1 MERFLA
7 AIRNMFQVQDLR
19 KRILFTLAMLAVY
32 RIGAHITA
40 PGINKVRLE
49 QVWGEVGNT
58 LLGVLDLFSGGNF
71 RTISVF
77 ALGVTPYITA
87 SIILQLMTVVSPQLK
102 KLQEEG
108 EMGRQKINQWTRYLT
123 VGLAA
128 VQTFFVANWLQY
140 NGVASV
146 PGTRFLIMTALILT
160 TGTIFVMWLGEQITE
175 RGVGNGVSLL
185 IFAGIVIGLPRG
197 IQQVAQRLSSGD
209 PLETVGVIV
218 MVLALVALIA
228 FIVFVESG
236 RRKVA
241 VSYAKR
247 HVGRQ
252 MVGGQQ
258 TTMPLKVNM
267 GGVIPVIFASSVLSM
282 PQSLF
287 SAFPPDPAN
296 QNSTWGRVYQF
307 FQFFHGGDPYYE
319 FVFMTLIIFF
329 TLFNTHAN
337 GNNAAWVDWVQA
349 NLVKGDHPIYMV
361 TYVALILFFT
371 FFYVS
376 IIFNV
381 EEVADNLRKHGGFMP
396 GIRPGRATA
405 DYLRTILTRLTTV
418 GAVYLAFIAFVP
430 QFMLSG
436 FKVGRLP
443 FVGTWLENFV
453 SNTPGLAWI
462 PNGMGYKFY
471 FGGTSLLILVGVA
484 MDTVAQIESQL
495 VMRNYEGFLGG
506 GGRLR
511 GRRT

>member
-1 MERFLA
+1 MEKFLA
-7 AIRNMFQVQDLR
+7 AVRNMFQVPDLR
-19 KRILFTLAMLAVY
+19 KRIFFTLGLLAIY
-32 RIGAHITA
+32 RVGAHITA
-40 PGINKVRLE
+40 PGINKVQLE
-49 QVWGEVGNT
+49 KVWHDVGNT

-128 VQTFFVANWLQY
+128 IQTFFVANWLQY
-140 NGVASV
+140 NGVAV
-146 PGTRFLIMTALILT
+146 HPGKGFLIGTALTLT

-175 RGVGNGVSLL
+175 RGVGNGISLL

-197 IQQVAQRLSSGD
+197 VGQVVDRLSGGD
-209 PLETVGVIV
+209 PLATVGVI
-218 MVLALVALIA
+218 ALVVALIALIA

-236 RRKVA
+236 RRKIA

-267 GGVIPVIFASSVLSM
+267 AGVIPVIFASSVLAM

-287 SAFPPDPAN
+287 SAFPPDPN
-296 QNSTWGRVYQF
+296 NPNSVWGKVYSF
-307 FQFFHGGDPYYE
+307 FQQFHGGDPYYE
-319 FVFMTLIIFF
+319 LIFVTLII
-329 TLFNTHAN
+329 
-337 GNNAAWVDWVQA
+337 
-349 NLVKGDHPIYMV
+349 
-361 TYVALILFFT
+361 FFT

-376 IIFNV
+376 IVFNV

-405 DYLRTILTRLTTV
+405 EYLRTILTRLTIV
-418 GAVYLAFIAFVP
+418 GAVYLAFVALVP
-430 QFMLSG
+430 QVMLSG
-436 FKVGRLP
+436 FRVQHLP
-443 FVGTWLENFV
+443 FIGESIYNFFMA
-453 SNTPGLAWI
+453 TPGLSWI
-462 PNGMGYKFY
+462 PEGMHYQFY

-484 MDTVAQIESQL
+484 MDTVAQIEAQL

-511 GRRT
+511 GRRA

>member
-1 MERFLA
+1 MEKFLA
-7 AIRNMFQVQDLR
+7 AVRNMFNVPDLR
-19 KRILFTLAMLAVY
+19 RRIFFTLGLLAVY
-32 RIGAHITA
+32 RLGAHIGA
-40 PGINKVRLE
+40 PGINKVRLD
-49 QVWGEVGNT
+49 QVWRDVAGT

-71 RTISVF
+71 RTISIF

-128 VQTFFVANWLQY
+128 IQTSFVAHWLQV
-140 NGVASV
+140 NGVGD
-146 PGTRFLIMTALILT
+146 PGWGFLLTTVLTLT

-175 RGVGNGVSLL
+175 RGVGNGISLL

-197 IQQVAQRLSSGD
+197 VIQVWDRVKSGD
-209 PLETVGVIV
+209 TMQVIG
-218 MVLALVALIA
+218 VLALLIALIAIIA
-228 FIVFVESG
+228 FIVFVEAA
-236 RRKVA
+236 RRKIP

-252 MVGGQQ
+252 LVGGQQ
-258 TTMPLKVNM
+258 TTMPLKINM

-282 PQSLF
+282 PQSVFAAL
-287 SAFPPDPAN
+287 PPD
-296 QNSTWGRVYQF
+296 QNKLDTVWGKIWMF
-307 FQFFHGGDPYYE
+307 FQTFHASDPYYE
-319 FVFMTLIIFF
+319 LIF
-329 TLFNTHAN
+329 LS
-337 GNNAAWVDWVQA
+337 
-349 NLVKGDHPIYMV
+349 
-361 TYVALILFFT
+361 LIVFFT

-376 IIFNV
+376 IVFNV

-405 DYLRTILTRLTTV
+405 EYLNTILTRLTTV
-418 GAVYLAFIAFVP
+418 GAVYLALVAFIP

-443 FVGTWLENFV
+443 LIGTWLDSFV
-453 SNTPGLAWI
+453 STTPGMSWI
-462 PNGMGYKFY
+462 PTGMGYEFY

-484 MDTVAQIESQL
+484 MDTVAQIEAQL
-495 VMRNYEGFLGG
+495 VMRNYEGFLGS

>member
-1 MERFLA
+1 MEKFLA
-7 AIRNMFQVQDLR
+7 AVRNMFNVPDLR
-19 KRILFTLAMLAVY
+19 RRIFFTLGLLAVY
-32 RIGAHITA
+32 RLGAHIGA
-40 PGINKVRLE
+40 PGINKTRLDE
-49 QVWGEVGNT
+49 VWRDVAGT

-123 VGLAA
+123 VALAA
-128 VQTFFVANWLQY
+128 IQTSFVAHWLQV
-140 NGVASV
+140 NGVGAPTWGFLASTV
-146 PGTRFLIMTALILT
+146 LTLT
-160 TGTIFVMWLGEQITE
+160 TGTMFVMWLGEQITE
-175 RGVGNGVSLL
+175 RGIGNGISLL

-197 IQQVAQRLSSGD
+197 VQQVSERLTGGD
-209 PLETVGVIV
+209 TMAILGVFG
-218 MVLALVALIA
+218 MLVALILIIA
-228 FIVFVESG
+228 FIVFVEAA
-236 RRKVA
+236 RRKIP

-252 MVGGQQ
+252 VVGGQQ
-258 TTMPLKVNM
+258 TTMPLKINM

-282 PQSLF
+282 PQSVF
-287 SAFPPDPAN
+287 AAFPPDPAN
-296 QNSTWGRVYQF
+296 PNTWWATIWRG
-307 FQFFHGGDPYYE
+307 FQLFHPGNPYYE
-319 FVFMTLIIFF
+319 LIFLSLII
-329 TLFNTHAN
+329 
-337 GNNAAWVDWVQA
+337 
-349 NLVKGDHPIYMV
+349 
-361 TYVALILFFT
+361 FFT

-376 IIFNV
+376 IVFNV

-405 DYLRTILTRLTTV
+405 EYLNTILTRLTTV
-418 GAVYLAFIAFVP
+418 GAVYLALVAFVP

-436 FKVGRLP
+436 FQVARLP
-443 FVGTWLENFV
+443 LIGPTLDSFV
-453 SNTPGLAWI
+453 STTPGLSWI
-462 PNGMGYKFY
+462 PTGMGYQFY

-484 MDTVAQIESQL
+484 MDTVAQIEAQL

-511 GRRT
+511 GRRS

>member
-1 MERFLA
+1 MEKFLA
-7 AIRNMFQVQDLR
+7 AVRNMFNVPDLR
-19 KRILFTLAMLAVY
+19 RRIFFTLGLLAVY
-32 RIGAHITA
+32 RLGAHVGA
-40 PGINKVRLE
+40 PGINKARLDE
-49 QVWGEVGNT
+49 VWRDVAGT

-123 VGLAA
+123 VGLAG
-128 VQTFFVANWLQY
+128 VQTWFVAHWLQV
-140 NGVASV
+140 NGVGA
-146 PGTRFLIMTALILT
+146 PTWGFLFTTILTLT
-160 TGTIFVMWLGEQITE
+160 TGTMFVMWLGEQITE
-175 RGVGNGVSLL
+175 RGIGNGISLL

-197 IQQVAQRLSSGD
+197 VEQIWERVRGGD
-209 PLETVGVIV
+209 TMEVLGVIA
-218 MVLALVALIA
+218 MFIALVGIIA
-228 FIVFVESG
+228 FIVFVESA
-236 RRKVA
+236 RRKIP

-252 MVGGQQ
+252 LVGGQQ
-258 TTMPLKVNM
+258 TTMPLKINM

-287 SAFPPDPAN
+287 AAFPPDPNKMQTAWAKIW
-296 QNSTWGRVYQF
+296 TF
-307 FQFFHGGDPYYE
+307 FQTFHASDPYYE
-319 FVFMTLIIFF
+319 LIFLTLI
-329 TLFNTHAN
+329 
-337 GNNAAWVDWVQA
+337 
-349 NLVKGDHPIYMV
+349 M
-361 TYVALILFFT
+361 FFT

-376 IIFNV
+376 IVFNV

-405 DYLRTILTRLTTV
+405 EYLNMILTRLTTV
-418 GAVYLAFIAFVP
+418 GAIYLALVAFVP

-436 FKVGRLP
+436 FKVARLP
-443 FVGTWLENFV
+443 LIGAWLDSFV
-453 SNTPGLAWI
+453 STTPGLSWI
-462 PNGMGYKFY
+462 PNGMGYQFY

-484 MDTVAQIESQL
+484 MDTVAQIEAQL
-495 VMRNYEGFLGG
+495 VMRNYEGFLGPG

-511 GRRT
+511 GRRS